1 MYVQGSHL
9 FGVAKQL
16 RIAFSKFFS
25 DVVCSFAVRF
35 FFVLLAAAELVFLLT
50 SKCNSNYK
58 WKFNSEVL
66 SLFCFECYCVF
77 VTKEIHLSAMS
88 R

>member
-1 MYVQGSHL
+1 MCRVVTCLVLPSSCELHFLSSSATWFVLLL
-9 FGVAKQL
+9 FV
-16 RIAFSKFFS
+16 
-25 DVVCSFAVRF
+25 